1 MILLGIES
9 SSRKLSVGLMKDK
22 IFSELFSEKIND
34 TANSLPILSKQLIN
48 KALLSFEDLDAICIS
63 AGPGSFTGLRI
74 GMSYAKG
81 IALAL
86 NIPIVP
92 ISTFDSLAH
101 DNTFKKLSVL
111 IYSHGN
117 TFYICEY
124 NLDNGKL
131 SKSTEPKV
139 ILKENV
145 LKLSQ
150 NIVFNGPQN
159 IFEDLKAHNLK
170 IEFKE
175 LSVENIIKISQKN
188 FRLLKTK
195 SLDNLVPEY
204 VGNFEVK

>member
-101 DNTFKKLSVL
+101 DNTVKKLSVL

-204 VGNFEVK
+204 VGNFEAK

>member
-22 IFSELFSEKIND
+22 IFSELSSEKIND
-34 TANSLPILSKQLIN
+34 TANSLPILSKQIIN

-101 DNTFKKLSVL
+101 DNTVKKLSVL

-145 LKLSQ
+145 LKLSH
-150 NIVFNGPQN
+150 NIIFNGPQN

>member
-34 TANSLPILSKQLIN
+34 TANSLPILSKQIIN
-48 KALLSFEDLDAICIS
+48 NALLSFEDLDAICIS
-63 AGPGSFTGLRI
+63 AGPGSFTGLRV

-81 IALAL
+81 LALAL

-92 ISTFDSLAH
+92 ISTFDSLAY
-101 DNTFKKLSVL
+101 DNTIKKLYTL

-131 SKSTEPKV
+131 LKSTEPKV
-139 ILKENV
+139 ILKENI
-145 LKLSQ
+145 LELSH

-175 LSVENIIKISQKN
+175 LSVENILKISQKN

>member
-1 MILLGIES
+1 MNLLGIES

-22 IFSELFSEKIND
+22 IFSELSSEKIND
-34 TANSLPILSKQLIN
+34 TANSLPILSKQIIN
-48 KALLSFEDLDAICIS
+48 KALLSFEDLNAICIS

-101 DNTFKKLSVL
+101 DNTVKKLSVL

-145 LKLSQ
+145 LKLSH

>member
-9 SSRKLSVGLMKDK
+9 SSRKLSIGLMKDK
-22 IFSELFSEKIND
+22 IFSELSSEKIND
-34 TANSLPILSKQLIN
+34 TANSLPILSKQIIN

-101 DNTFKKLSVL
+101 DNTVKKLSVL

-145 LKLSQ
+145 LKLSH

>member
-22 IFSELFSEKIND
+22 IFSELSSEKIND
-34 TANSLPILSKQLIN
+34 TANSLPILSKQIIN
-48 KALLSFEDLDAICIS
+48 KALLSFEDLNAICIS

-131 SKSTEPKV
+131 STSTEPKV

-145 LKLSQ
+145 LKLSH

>member
-22 IFSELFSEKIND
+22 IFSELSSEKIND
-34 TANSLPILSKQLIN
+34 TANSLPILSKQIIN
-48 KALLSFEDLDAICIS
+48 KALLSFEDLNAICIS

-101 DNTFKKLSVL
+101 DNTVKKLSVL

-124 NLDNGKL
+124 NLDNGNL

-145 LKLSQ
+145 LKLSN

>member
-22 IFSELFSEKIND
+22 IFSELSSEKIND
-34 TANSLPILSKQLIN
+34 TANSLPILSKQIIN
-48 KALLSFEDLDAICIS
+48 KALLSFEDLNAICIS

-101 DNTFKKLSVL
+101 DNTVKNLSVL

-145 LKLSQ
+145 LKLSH

>member
-22 IFSELFSEKIND
+22 IFSELSSEKIND
-34 TANSLPILSKQLIN
+34 TANSLPILSKQIIN
-48 KALLSFEDLDAICIS
+48 KALLSFEDLNAICIS

-101 DNTFKKLSVL
+101 DNTVKKLSVL

>member
-22 IFSELFSEKIND
+22 IFSELSSEKIND
-34 TANSLPILSKQLIN
+34 TANSLPILSKQIIN
-48 KALLSFEDLDAICIS
+48 KALLSFEDLNAICIS

-101 DNTFKKLSVL
+101 GNTVKKLSVL

-145 LKLSQ
+145 LKLSH

>member
-22 IFSELFSEKIND
+22 IFSELYSEKIND
-34 TANSLPILSKQLIN
+34 TANSLPILSKQIIN
-48 KALLSFEDLDAICIS
+48 KALLSFEDLNAICIS

-86 NIPIVP
+86 KIPIVP

-101 DNTFKKLSVL
+101 DNTVKKLSVL

-145 LKLSQ
+145 LKLSH

>member
-22 IFSELFSEKIND
+22 IFSELSSEKIND
-34 TANSLPILSKQLIN
+34 TANSLPILSKQIIN

-101 DNTFKKLSVL
+101 DNIVKKLSVL

-145 LKLSQ
+145 LKLSH
-150 NIVFNGPQN
+150 NIIFNGPQN

>member
-22 IFSELFSEKIND
+22 IFSELSSEKIND
-34 TANSLPILSKQLIN
+34 TANSLPILSKQIIN
-48 KALLSFEDLDAICIS
+48 KALLSFEDLNAICIS

-145 LKLSQ
+145 LKLSH
-150 NIVFNGPQN
+150 NIVFNGHQN

>member
-34 TANSLPILSKQLIN
+34 TANSLPILSKQIIN

-63 AGPGSFTGLRI
+63 AGPGSFTSLRI

-101 DNTFKKLSVL
+101 DNTVKKLSVL

-145 LKLSQ
+145 LKLSH

>member
-34 TANSLPILSKQLIN
+34 TANSLPILSKQIIN
-48 KALLSFEDLDAICIS
+48 KALLSFEDLNAICIS

-145 LKLSQ
+145 LKLSH

>member
-22 IFSELFSEKIND
+22 IFSELYSEKIND
-34 TANSLPILSKQLIN
+34 TANSLPILSKQIIN

-101 DNTFKKLSVL
+101 DNTVKKLSVL

-124 NLDNGKL
+124 NLDNGNL

-145 LKLSQ
+145 LKLSN

>member
-22 IFSELFSEKIND
+22 IFSELSSEKIND

-101 DNTFKKLSVL
+101 DNTVKKLSVL

-145 LKLSQ
+145 LKLSH

>member
-101 DNTFKKLSVL
+101 DNTVKKLSVL

-170 IEFKE
+170 TEFKE

>member
-22 IFSELFSEKIND
+22 IFSELSSEKIND
-34 TANSLPILSKQLIN
+34 TANSLPILSKQIIN

-101 DNTFKKLSVL
+101 DNTVTKLSVL

-145 LKLSQ
+145 LKLSN

>member
-34 TANSLPILSKQLIN
+34 TANSLPILSKQIIN

-74 GMSYAKG
+74 GMSYAKA

-101 DNTFKKLSVL
+101 DNTVKKLSVL

-124 NLDNGKL
+124 NLDNG
-131 SKSTEPKV
+131 
-139 ILKENV
+139 
-145 LKLSQ
+145 
-150 NIVFNGPQN
+150 F
-159 IFEDLKAHNLK
+159 
-170 IEFKE
+170 
-175 LSVENIIKISQKN
+175 
-188 FRLLKTK
+188 
-195 SLDNLVPEY
+195 
-204 VGNFEVK
+204 

>member
-22 IFSELFSEKIND
+22 IFSELSSEKIND
-34 TANSLPILSKQLIN
+34 TANSLPILSKQIIN
-48 KALLSFEDLDAICIS
+48 KALLSFEDLNAICIS

-101 DNTFKKLSVL
+101 DNTVKKLSVL

-131 SKSTEPKV
+131 SKSTKPIV

-145 LKLSQ
+145 LKLSH

>member
-145 LKLSQ
+145 LKLSH

>member
-145 LKLSQ
+145 LKLSH

-159 IFEDLKAHNLK
+159 IFEDLKANNLK